1 MKIAAAVTLVLLL
14 APLPLRALDT
24 TELLGLVAMPLAV
37 AAASEV
43 TGVSAADIGT
53 IVSYLNGAA
62 VLPTQIVEVVRY
74 APAALVIEES
84 QPAFVPFVQ
93 TQIQEGV
100 TGVRLVQVIEERF
113 RLYDVSPQIVT
124 APSRTIVVDG
134 DFIPALVTTRVTKV
148 RNHPHG
154 GPPGQ
159 IKKQLGLQTGAE
171 VVHRSRTRVRV
182 VDDDRKVAKVEKK
195 IEKAERKAERKAD
208 KQSGNNP
215 GKGKGPKKGKG

>member
-1 MKIAAAVTLVLLL
+1 MKIVAAATVVLLL
-14 APLPLRALDT
+14 TPLPARALDT

-43 TGVSAADIGT
+43 TGVSPADISA
-53 IVSYLNGAA
+53 IVSYLNGAQ

-93 TQIQEGV
+93 TQIAEGV

-113 RLYDVSPQIVT
+113 RTYDVSPQIVN
-124 APSRTIVVDG
+124 APSRVIVVEG
-134 DFIPALVTTRVTKV
+134 DFIPAPVTARVTKV
-148 RNHPHG
+148 RAHPHG

-159 IKKQLGLQTGAE
+159 LKKQLGLQTGAE
-171 VVHRSRTRVRV
+171 VVHRNRNRDRDR
-182 VDDDRKVAKVEKK
+182 DDDKRIEKVEKK
-195 IEKAERKAERKAD
+195 IEKAERKAEKREGKN
-208 KQSGNNP
+208 Q
-215 GKGKGPKKGKG
+215 GKGKGNKKGKD